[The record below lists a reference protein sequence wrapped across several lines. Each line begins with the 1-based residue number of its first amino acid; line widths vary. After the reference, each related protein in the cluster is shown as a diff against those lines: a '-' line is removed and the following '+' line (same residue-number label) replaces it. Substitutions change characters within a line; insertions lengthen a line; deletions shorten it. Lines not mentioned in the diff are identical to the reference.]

1 MAAQSPLFAKTEAF
15 MLWLFQHTVSFPKH
29 ERFRLAKRIDDSLLN
44 FHNLLVQASR
54 AADKIAYLQQ
64 ADVQLQLLR
73 VYFRLAVE
81 LKYTTPEQ
89 YEHASSHLEELGKL
103 LGGWQKKA

>member
-1 MAAQSPLFAKTEAF
+1 MMAQSPLFAKTESF
-15 MLWLFQHTVSFPKH
+15 MLWLFPHTVSFPKH

-44 FHNLLVQASR
+44 FHHLLVQASR
-54 AADKIAYLQQ
+54 ATDKISPLQE
-64 ADVQLQLLR
+64 ADVHLHLLR

-81 LKYTTPEQ
+81 LKYTTPKQ
-89 YEHASSHLEELGKL
+89 YEHASTHLEELGKL